1 MVRNKISYYTAA
13 MAVAIFLCGC
23 GKKAKQETEIKE
35 DLKAKT
41 MLAGIWIDAD
51 EETAIFKIKGD
62 TVYYPDAA
70 NSPVKFQIIGD
81 TMVMLG
87 NNISKYPIIRRSPHI
102 FEFKNQNN
110 EIVKLVK
117 SEDPNDSLQFVR
129 HRILPINQGKTL
141 KSDTVVV
148 FSDKRY
154 HSYVQVNPTTYKVY
168 RSFYNAEGIE
178 VENIYYDNIIH
189 VSVFSGRDKVFSKDF
204 TKADFASAVP
214 ENMLKQSILSDI
226 KLISVSAKG
235 LQYQTQLSIP
245 DSPSSFLVELV
256 ISYSGKTSIKVL
268 G

>member
-1 MVRNKISYYTAA
+1 MVRNKISYYIA
-13 MAVAIFLCGC
+13 AVAAAILLCEC
-23 GKKAKQETEIKE
+23 RGKNNQDAEAKE
-35 DLKAKT
+35 DLKAKA
-41 MLAGIWIDAD
+41 MLEGIWMDAY

-62 TVYYPDAA
+62 TVSYPDQT

-81 TMVMLG
+81 TMIMLG
-87 NNISKYPIIRRSPHI
+87 NNISKYPIIRKSAHI

-110 EIVKLVK
+110 EVIKLVK

-129 HRILPINQGKTL
+129 HRILPINQGKTI

-148 FSDKRY
+148 FSEKRY
-154 HSYVQVNPTTYKVY
+154 HSYVQINPTTYKVY

-189 VSVFSGRDKVFSKDF
+189 VSVFHGRDKVFSKDF
-204 TKADFASAVP
+204 TKADFAAAVP
-214 ENMLKQSILSDI
+214 QNMLKQSILSDI
-226 KLISVSAKG
+226 KLTSASDDG
-235 LQYQTQLSIP
+235 LHYQTQLTIP

-256 ISYSGKTSIKVL
+256 ISYSGETSIKVL